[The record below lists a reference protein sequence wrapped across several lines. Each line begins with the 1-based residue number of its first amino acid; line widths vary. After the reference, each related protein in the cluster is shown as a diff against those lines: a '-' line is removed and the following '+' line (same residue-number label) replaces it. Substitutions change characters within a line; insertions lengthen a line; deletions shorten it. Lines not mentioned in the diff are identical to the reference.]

1 MEKRI
6 TLKEITLSNWRSIN
20 QRVVFDEVTTLSG
33 CNGVGKSS
41 VMKAFY
47 WLLTSY
53 PHPNEMANFNLFD
66 CREELTPE
74 TPKACVK
81 AVIDIDGVEYSLER
95 KAEAKFVKKRGSCE
109 YEKASSDSYELFID
123 EIETSATNFKA
134 WIENNLCPMD
144 MLKYCLDGGF
154 FVNLVDE
161 DMRKSRKVLETII
174 GEVKE
179 EDMKG
184 DYSMLLNDLKKYSV
198 EQVEERSK
206 NEMKPWKARLA
217 EIPALIENKM
227 LTLSEYL
234 RIDFDSI
241 LKDIEDKKKEIEDID
256 NRILGNGKAIEPI
269 LGRRDEVLEIINFKT
284 LSLNESKSVYLA
296 KESAEINALKA
307 KIEEIVKMNATVVST
322 NATYRRKKE
331 DLANRIARYE
341 AEVER
346 LEARRKTLLKER
358 DVVKARVF
366 EGEACAYC
374 GQELPSEMLEK
385 AREKFNASK
394 TRELEDIVT
403 RGRNNKSE
411 IERVKASIEDAKN
424 ELANIPAPA
433 TIVDIAPYE
442 EELARLTS
450 AFVPYENTEEYARLI
465 KEIDNLKAMM
475 PEIPTNDN
483 EALTSA
489 KKVLM
494 NSLDEL
500 NRRYGLKMKA
510 DEIRLEVDM
519 LKAELRTVGAEI
531 ARLEGKVDKC
541 REYMQ
546 EKADIISYRV
556 NGKLTECKIDM
567 WSAQKDGTL
576 VPDVVLRGKNGVKFG
591 SLNFAHQI
599 RAKIELC
606 RLFASY
612 FGLLLPIWVD
622 EARVFDSNTTPH
634 HENQMVF
641 LYADDNRNLTVT
653 HSGREMN

>member
-53 PHPNEMANFNLFD
+53 PHPNETANFNLFD
-66 CREELTPE
+66 CRTPLTPE
-74 TPKACVK
+74 TPKVCVK
-81 AVIDIDGVEYSLER
+81 AIIDIDGVEYSLER

-123 EIETSATNFKA
+123 EIETSATNFKS
-134 WIENNLCPMD
+134 WIENNLCSMD

-161 DMRKSRKVLETII
+161 DMRKSRKVLEAII

-184 DYSMLLNDLKKYSV
+184 DYGMLLNDLKKYSV
-198 EQVEERSK
+198 EQIEERSK
-206 NEMKPWKARLA
+206 NEMKPWKARMS
-217 EIPALIENKM
+217 EIPALIESKM
-227 LTLSEYL
+227 LALSEYL
-234 RIDFDSI
+234 RIDFGAI
-241 LKDIEDKKKEIEDID
+241 LKEIEGKKKEIEEID

-269 LGRRDEVLEIINFKT
+269 LGRRDELLEIVNFKT
-284 LSLNESKSVYLA
+284 LSLNDSRNVYLI
-296 KESAEINALKA
+296 KENAEINALKA

-322 NATYRRKKE
+322 NASYRRKKE
-331 DLANRIARYE
+331 DLTNRIARYE
-341 AEVER
+341 AEIER
-346 LEARRKTLLKER
+346 LEARRESLLEER
-358 DVVKARVF
+358 DIVKARVF
-366 EGEACAYC
+366 EGESCAYC
-374 GQELPSEMLEK
+374 GQELPLEMLEK
-385 AREKFNASK
+385 SRERFNASK
-394 TRELEDIVT
+394 AREIEDIVT
-403 RGRNNKSE
+403 RGRNNNSE
-411 IERVKASIEDAKN
+411 IARVKALIEDAKN
-424 ELANIPAPA
+424 EIANIPAPA
-433 TIVDIAPYE
+433 TIVDITPYE
-442 EELARLTS
+442 ADLSRLTS
-450 AFVPYENTEEYARLI
+450 AFIPYEETEEYARLT
-465 KEIDNLKAMM
+465 KEIESLKKMM

-483 EALTSA
+483 ESLTSA
-489 KKVLM
+489 KRVLM

-500 NRRYGLKMKA
+500 NRRYGLKTKA

-546 EKADIISYRV
+546 EKADIISYRI
-556 NGKLTECKIDM
+556 NGKLKECKIDM
-567 WSAQKDGTL
+567 WSTQKDGTL
-576 VPDVVLRGKNGVKFG
+576 IPDVVLRGKNGVKFG

-612 FGLLLPIWVD
+612 FGLSLPIWVD
-622 EARVFDSNTTPH
+622 EARVFDSRTTPR

-641 LYADDNRNLTVT
+641 LYADDNPSLVVT
-653 HSGREMN
+653 HSGRATN